1 MGRIGSLKKGDNDK
15 STLVGACFFVFT
27 TSCVVGCRYTS
38 GLDIRCG
45 CRRASLG
52 GRASRVSL
60 DNRGGRNRCGSDGSR
75 HNRGCVLRE
84 RCAMGGSHGAG
95 GCSHGRSSGYRWC

>member
-38 GLDIRCG
+38 GLGIRGG
-45 CRRASLG
+45 CH
-52 GRASRVSL
+52 RASRVGL
-60 DNRGGRNRCGSDGSR
+60 DNRGGRSRCGSGGSR
-75 HNRGCVLRE
+75 RNRG
-84 RCAMGGSHGAG
+84 GGD
-95 GCSHGRSSGYRWC
+95 CSRGRSNDCRWC